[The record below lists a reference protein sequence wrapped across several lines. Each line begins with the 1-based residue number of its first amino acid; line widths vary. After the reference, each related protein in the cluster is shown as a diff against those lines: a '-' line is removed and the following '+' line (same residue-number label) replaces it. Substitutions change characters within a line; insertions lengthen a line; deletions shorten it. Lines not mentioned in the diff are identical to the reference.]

1 MKLASTLLVF
11 VVSALLA
18 LGLVMLYSATMF
30 HRSGGFWS
38 AQLLWCCI
46 GLVVCLGA
54 AMSDYQ
60 LLKKVSVPALV
71 LALLLLVAVMIP
83 GIGLERN
90 GARRWLQLPG
100 TTFQP
105 SEFAKLAVIIALAHY
120 CERKGRRMGTF
131 KNGLLIPGMVLG
143 LFLGLIFIE
152 PDWGAMALLAA
163 VCGLMLILA
172 GTKIRYMAPPVIGV
186 MCAGGYLLSQN
197 TVRLNRITSW
207 LDPEGTKQ
215 GVGYQA
221 WQSLIALGSG
231 GTTGLGLGNGRQKL
245 GFVPEHQTDFI
256 FSVIGE
262 ELGLIATMA
271 VVVGFVLFLVCGA
284 FIAMRARDFFGF
296 LLASGLTFLI
306 GLQAFINIGVVT
318 SMLPNKGLPLP
329 FISRGGTNLVAM
341 LFCVGVLLSIA
352 RFANQQGRSKAGKLK
367 DSDSYSPFRVGTQP

>member
-1 MKLASTLLVF
+1 MKFASTTLVF

-18 LGLVMLYSATMF
+18 LGLVMLFSATMF
-30 HRSGGFWS
+30 HRGSPIWGS
-38 AQLLWCCI
+38 QVLWCCI
-46 GLVVCLGA
+46 GLVVCLGT
-54 AMSDYQ
+54 AMVDYQ
-60 LLKKVSVPALV
+60 VLKKVSVLALV

-131 KNGLLIPGMVLG
+131 KNGLLIPGMVLA

-152 PDWGAMALLAA
+152 PDWGATALLAT
-163 VCGLMLILA
+163 VCGLMLFLA
-172 GTKIRYMAPPVIGV
+172 GTKLRFMVPPVIVLGA
-186 MCAGGYLLSQN
+186 AGGFLLSQN
-197 TVRLNRITSW
+197 TLRLNRIMSW

-245 GFVPEHQTDFI
+245 GFVPEHQSDFI

-262 ELGLIATMA
+262 ELGLIATMS

-284 FIAMRARDFFGF
+284 FIAMRSRDFFGF

-318 SMLPNKGLPLP
+318 STLPNKGLPLP

-352 RFANQQGRSKAGKLK
+352 RFANQEGRSKADKLK
-367 DSDSYSPFRVGTQP
+367 DSGSYSPFRAGT

>member
-1 MKLASTLLVF
+1 MKFASTTLVF

-30 HRSGGFWS
+30 HRGGAFWGS
-38 AQLLWCCI
+38 QVLWCCI

-54 AMSDYQ
+54 AVADYQ
-60 LLKKVSVPALV
+60 VLKKISAPALV
-71 LALLLLVAVMIP
+71 LAFLLLVAVMLP
-83 GIGLERN
+83 GLGLERN

-120 CERKGRRMGTF
+120 CERKGRKMGTF
-131 KNGLLIPGMVLG
+131 RYGLLIPGMVLA

-152 PDWGAMALLAA
+152 PDWGATALLAT
-163 VCGLMLILA
+163 VCVLMLFLA
-172 GTKIRYMAPPVIGV
+172 GTKLRFMVPPVIVLGA
-186 MCAGGYLLSQN
+186 AGGFLLSQN
-197 TVRLNRITSW
+197 TVRLNRIMSW

-262 ELGLIATMA
+262 ELGLVATMG
-271 VVVGFVLFLVCGA
+271 VVVAFVLFVVCGA
-284 FIAMRARDFFGF
+284 YIAMRSRDFFGF
-296 LLASGLTFLI
+296 LLASGMTLLI
-306 GLQAFINIGVVT
+306 SLQAFINIGVVT
-318 SMLPNKGLPLP
+318 STLPNKGLPLP
-329 FISRGGTNLVAM
+329 FISRGGTNLVVM
-341 LFCVGVLLSIA
+341 LFCVGVLLSVA
-352 RFANQQGRSKAGKLK
+352 RFASREGQVKTAGAN
-367 DSDSYSPFRVGTQP
+367 DPGGYSPFRAKT

>member
-18 LGLVMLYSATMF
+18 LGLVMLSSATLF
-30 HRSGGFWS
+30 HRGGAFWGS
-38 AQLLWCCI
+38 QVLWCCI

-54 AMSDYQ
+54 AVADYQ
-60 LLKKVSVPALV
+60 VLKKISAPALV
-71 LALLLLVAVMIP
+71 LAFLLLVAVMLP
-83 GIGLERN
+83 GLGLERN

-152 PDWGAMALLAA
+152 PDWGATALLAA

-172 GTKIRYMAPPVIGV
+172 GTKIRYMALPVIGV

-262 ELGLIATMA
+262 ELGLVATMG
-271 VVVGFVLFLVCGA
+271 VVVAFVLFVVCGA
-284 FIAMRARDFFGF
+284 YIAMRSRDFFGF
-296 LLASGLTFLI
+296 LLASGMTLLI
-306 GLQAFINIGVVT
+306 SLQAFINIGVVT
-318 SMLPNKGLPLP
+318 STLPNKGLPLP
-329 FISRGGTNLVAM
+329 FISRGGTNLVVM
-341 LFCVGVLLSIA
+341 LFCVGVLLSVA
-352 RFANQQGRSKAGKLK
+352 RFASREGQVKTAGAN
-367 DSDSYSPFRVGTQP
+367 DPGGYSPFRAKT

>member
-1 MKLASTLLVF
+1 MKLASTTLVF

-30 HRSGGFWS
+30 HREGAFWGS
-38 AQLLWCCI
+38 QVLWCCI

-54 AMSDYQ
+54 AIVDYQ
-60 LLKKVSVPALV
+60 VLKKISAPALV
-71 LALLLLVAVMIP
+71 LALLLLVAVMLP

-120 CERKGRRMGTF
+120 CERKGRGMGTF
-131 KNGLLIPGMVLG
+131 RYGLLIPGMVLA

-152 PDWGAMALLAA
+152 PDWGATALLAT
-163 VCGLMLILA
+163 VCGLMLFLA
-172 GTKIRYMAPPVIGV
+172 GTKLRFMVPPVIVLGV
-186 MCAGGYLLSQN
+186 AGSFLLSQN

-245 GFVPEHQTDFI
+245 GFVPEHHTDFI

-262 ELGLIATMA
+262 ELGLVATMG
-271 VVVGFVLFLVCGA
+271 VVVAFVLFVVCGA
-284 FIAMRARDFFGF
+284 YIAMRSRDFFGF
-296 LLASGLTFLI
+296 LLASGMTLLI

-318 SMLPNKGLPLP
+318 STLPNKGLPLP
-329 FISRGGTNLVAM
+329 FISRGGTNLVVM
-341 LFCVGVLLSIA
+341 LFCVGVLLSVA
-352 RFANQQGRSKAGKLK
+352 RFASREGQVKTAGAN
-367 DSDSYSPFRVGTQP
+367 DPGGYSPFRAKT

>member
-1 MKLASTLLVF
+1 MKFASTTLVF

-38 AQLLWCCI
+38 GQLLWCCI
-46 GLVVCLGA
+46 GVVVCLGA

-60 LLKKVSVPALV
+60 LLKKVSVPVLV

-120 CERKGRRMGTF
+120 CERKGRKMGTF
-131 KNGLLIPGMVLG
+131 RYGLLIPGMVLA

-152 PDWGAMALLAA
+152 PDWGATALLAT
-163 VCGLMLILA
+163 VCGLMLFLA
-172 GTKIRYMAPPVIGV
+172 GTKLRFMVPPVIVLGA
-186 MCAGGYLLSQN
+186 AGGFLLSQN
-197 TVRLNRITSW
+197 TVRLNRIMSW

-262 ELGLIATMA
+262 ELGLVATMG
-271 VVVGFVLFLVCGA
+271 VVVAFVLFVVCGA
-284 FIAMRARDFFGF
+284 YIAMRSRDFFGF
-296 LLASGLTFLI
+296 LLASGMTLLI

-318 SMLPNKGLPLP
+318 STLPNKGLPLP
-329 FISRGGTNLVAM
+329 FISRGGTNLVVM
-341 LFCVGVLLSIA
+341 LFCVGVLLSVA
-352 RFANQQGRSKAGKLK
+352 RFASREGQVKTAGAN
-367 DSDSYSPFRVGTQP
+367 DPGGYSPFRAKT

>member
-1 MKLASTLLVF
+1 MKFASTTLVF

-30 HRSGGFWS
+30 HRGGAFWGS
-38 AQLLWCCI
+38 QVLWCCI

-54 AMSDYQ
+54 AVADYQ
-60 LLKKVSVPALV
+60 VLKKISAPALV
-71 LALLLLVAVMIP
+71 LAFLLLVAVMLP
-83 GIGLERN
+83 GLGLERN

-120 CERKGRRMGTF
+120 CERKGRKMGTF
-131 KNGLLIPGMVLG
+131 RYGLLIPGMVLA

-152 PDWGAMALLAA
+152 PDWGATALLAT
-163 VCGLMLILA
+163 VCGLMLFLA
-172 GTKIRYMAPPVIGV
+172 GTKLRFMVPPVIVLGA
-186 MCAGGYLLSQN
+186 AGGFLLSQN
-197 TVRLNRITSW
+197 TVRLNRIMSW

-245 GFVPEHQTDFI
+245 GFVPEQQTDFI

-262 ELGLIATMA
+262 ELGLVATMG
-271 VVVGFVLFLVCGA
+271 VVVAFVLFVVCGA
-284 FIAMRARDFFGF
+284 YIAMRSRDFFGF
-296 LLASGLTFLI
+296 LLASGMTLLI

-318 SMLPNKGLPLP
+318 STLPNKGLPLP
-329 FISRGGTNLVAM
+329 FISRGGTNLVVM
-341 LFCVGVLLSIA
+341 LFCVGVLLSVA
-352 RFANQQGRSKAGKLK
+352 RFASREGQVKTAGAN
-367 DSDSYSPFRVGTQP
+367 DPGGYSPFRAKT

>member
-38 AQLLWCCI
+38 GQLLWCCI
-46 GLVVCLGA
+46 GVVVCLGA

-60 LLKKVSVPALV
+60 LLKKVSVPVLV
-71 LALLLLVAVMIP
+71 LALLLLVAVMVP

-152 PDWGAMALLAA
+152 PDWGATALLAA

-172 GTKIRYMAPPVIGV
+172 GTKIRYMALPVIGV

-197 TVRLNRITSW
+197 TMRLNRITSW

-271 VVVGFVLFLVCGA
+271 VVVGFVLFLVCGG

-329 FISRGGTNLVAM
+329 FISRGGTNLVVM

-352 RFANQQGRSKAGKLK
+352 RFANQEGRSKADKLK
-367 DSDSYSPFRVGTQP
+367 DSDSYSPFRAGTQP

>member
-1 MKLASTLLVF
+1 MKFASTTLVF

-30 HRSGGFWS
+30 HRGGAFWGS
-38 AQLLWCCI
+38 QVLWCCI

-54 AMSDYQ
+54 AVADYQ
-60 LLKKVSVPALV
+60 VLKKISAPALV
-71 LALLLLVAVMIP
+71 LAFLLLVAVMLP

-120 CERKGRRMGTF
+120 CERKGRGMGTF
-131 KNGLLIPGMVLG
+131 RYGLLIPGMVLA

-152 PDWGAMALLAA
+152 PDWGATALLAT
-163 VCGLMLILA
+163 VCGLMLFLA
-172 GTKIRYMAPPVIGV
+172 GTKLRFMVPPVIVLGV
-186 MCAGGYLLSQN
+186 AGSFLLSQN

-245 GFVPEHQTDFI
+245 GFVPEHHTDFI

-262 ELGLIATMA
+262 ELGLVATMG
-271 VVVGFVLFLVCGA
+271 VVVAFVLFVVCGA
-284 FIAMRARDFFGF
+284 YIAMRSRDFFGF
-296 LLASGLTFLI
+296 LLASGMTLLI
-306 GLQAFINIGVVT
+306 SLQGFINIGVVT
-318 SMLPNKGLPLP
+318 STLPNKGLPLP
-329 FISRGGTNLVAM
+329 FISRGGTNLVVM
-341 LFCVGVLLSIA
+341 LFCVGVLLSVA
-352 RFANQQGRSKAGKLK
+352 RFASREGQVKTAGAN
-367 DSDSYSPFRVGTQP
+367 DPGGYSPFRAKT

>member
-1 MKLASTLLVF
+1 MKFASTTLVF

-30 HRSGGFWS
+30 HRGGAFWGS
-38 AQLLWCCI
+38 QVLWCCI

-54 AMSDYQ
+54 AVADYQ
-60 LLKKVSVPALV
+60 VLKKISAPALV
-71 LALLLLVAVMIP
+71 LAFLLLVAVMLP

-120 CERKGRRMGTF
+120 CERKGRKMGTF
-131 KNGLLIPGMVLG
+131 RYGLLIPGMVLA

-152 PDWGAMALLAA
+152 PDWGATALLAT
-163 VCGLMLILA
+163 VCGLMLFLA
-172 GTKIRYMAPPVIGV
+172 GTKLRFMVPPVIVLGA
-186 MCAGGYLLSQN
+186 AGGFLLSQN
-197 TVRLNRITSW
+197 TVRLNRIMSW

-262 ELGLIATMA
+262 ELGLVATMG
-271 VVVGFVLFLVCGA
+271 VVVAFVLFVVCGA
-284 FIAMRARDFFGF
+284 YIAMRSRDFFGF
-296 LLASGLTFLI
+296 LLASGMTLLI

-318 SMLPNKGLPLP
+318 STLPNKGLPLP
-329 FISRGGTNLVAM
+329 FISRGGTNLVVM
-341 LFCVGVLLSIA
+341 LFCVGVLLSVA
-352 RFANQQGRSKAGKLK
+352 RFASREGQVKTAGAN
-367 DSDSYSPFRVGTQP
+367 DPGGYSPFRAKT

>member
-1 MKLASTLLVF
+1 MKFASTTLVF

-18 LGLVMLYSATMF
+18 LGLVMLFSATMF
-30 HRSGGFWS
+30 HRGSPIWGS
-38 AQLLWCCI
+38 QVLWCCI
-46 GLVVCLGA
+46 GRGVCLGT
-54 AMSDYQ
+54 AMVDYQ
-60 LLKKVSVPALV
+60 VLKKVSVLALV

-152 PDWGAMALLAA
+152 PDWGATALLAT
-163 VCGLMLILA
+163 VCGLMLFLA
-172 GTKIRYMAPPVIGV
+172 GTKLRFIVPPVITLGAAGV
-186 MCAGGYLLSQN
+186 FLLSQN
-197 TVRLNRITSW
+197 TLRLNRITSW

-245 GFVPEHQTDFI
+245 GFVPEQQTDFI

-262 ELGLIATMA
+262 ELGLVATMS

-284 FIAMRARDFFGF
+284 FIAMRSRDFFGF

-318 SMLPNKGLPLP
+318 STLPNKGLPLP

-352 RFANQQGRSKAGKLK
+352 RFANQEGRSKADKLK
-367 DSDSYSPFRVGTQP
+367 DSGSYSPFRAGT

>member
-46 GLVVCLGA
+46 GVVVCLGA
-54 AMSDYQ
+54 AISDYQ
-60 LLKKVSVPALV
+60 LLKKVSVPMLV
-71 LALLLLVAVMIP
+71 LALILLVAVMIP

-90 GARRWLQLPG
+90 GARRWMQLPG

-131 KNGLLIPGMVLG
+131 KYGLLFPSMVLG

-152 PDWGAMALLAA
+152 PDWGATVLLAV
-163 VCGLMLILA
+163 VCGMMLILA
-172 GTKIRYMAPPVIGV
+172 GTKLRFIVPPVLALGAV
-186 MCAGGYLLSQN
+186 GGYLLSQN
-197 TVRLNRITSW
+197 PVRLNRITSW

-221 WQSLIALGSG
+221 WQSQIALGSG
-231 GTTGLGLGNGRQKL
+231 GITGLGLGNGRQKL

-262 ELGLIATMA
+262 ELGLIATMS

-284 FIAMRARDFFGF
+284 FIAIRARDFFGF

-352 RFANQQGRSKAGKLK
+352 RFANQEGRSKANKFK
-367 DSDSYSPFRVGTQP
+367 DSRGYSPFRAGNQA

>member
-46 GLVVCLGA
+46 GVVVCLGV

-60 LLKKVSVPALV
+60 LLKKVSVPVLV
-71 LALLLLVAVMIP
+71 LALLLLVAVMVP

-152 PDWGAMALLAA
+152 PDWGATALLAA

-172 GTKIRYMAPPVIGV
+172 GTKIRYMALPVIGV

-197 TVRLNRITSW
+197 TMRLNRITSW

-221 WQSLIALGSG
+221 WQSQIALGSG

-262 ELGLIATMA
+262 ELGLILLGLEELVFAA
-271 VVVGFVLFLVCGA
+271 LVFLA
-284 FIAMRARDFFGF
+284 FLGPA
-296 LLASGLTFLI
+296 GLY
-306 GLQAFINIGVVT
+306 G
-318 SMLPNKGLPLP
+318 
-329 FISRGGTNLVAM
+329 
-341 LFCVGVLLSIA
+341 C
-352 RFANQQGRSKAGKLK
+352 
-367 DSDSYSPFRVGTQP
+367 

>member
-1 MKLASTLLVF
+1 MKFASTTLVF

-18 LGLVMLYSATMF
+18 LGLVMLYSSTMF
-30 HRSGGFWS
+30 HRGGAFWGS
-38 AQLLWCCI
+38 QVLWCCI

-54 AMSDYQ
+54 AVADYQ
-60 LLKKVSVPALV
+60 VLKKISAPALV
-71 LALLLLVAVMIP
+71 LAFLLLVAVMLP
-83 GIGLERN
+83 GLGLERN

-120 CERKGRRMGTF
+120 CERKGRKMGTF
-131 KNGLLIPGMVLG
+131 RYGLLIPGMVLA

-152 PDWGAMALLAA
+152 PDWGATALLAT
-163 VCGLMLILA
+163 VCGLMLFLA
-172 GTKIRYMAPPVIGV
+172 GTKLRFMVPPVIVLGA
-186 MCAGGYLLSQN
+186 AGGFLLSQN
-197 TVRLNRITSW
+197 TVRLNRIMSW

-262 ELGLIATMA
+262 ELGLVATMG
-271 VVVGFVLFLVCGA
+271 VVVAFVLFGVCGA
-284 FIAMRARDFFGF
+284 YIAMRSRDFFGF
-296 LLASGLTFLI
+296 LLASGMTLLI

-318 SMLPNKGLPLP
+318 STLPNKGLPLP
-329 FISRGGTNLVAM
+329 FISRGGTNLVVM
-341 LFCVGVLLSIA
+341 LFCVGVLLSVA
-352 RFANQQGRSKAGKLK
+352 RFASREGQVKTAGAN
-367 DSDSYSPFRVGTQP
+367 DPGGYSPFRAKT

>member
-1 MKLASTLLVF
+1 MKFASTTLVF

-30 HRSGGFWS
+30 HRGGAFWGS
-38 AQLLWCCI
+38 QVLWCCI

-54 AMSDYQ
+54 AVADYQ
-60 LLKKVSVPALV
+60 VLKKISAPALV
-71 LALLLLVAVMIP
+71 LAFLLLVAVMLP
-83 GIGLERN
+83 GLGLERN

-120 CERKGRRMGTF
+120 CERKGRKMGTF
-131 KNGLLIPGMVLG
+131 RYGLLIPGMVLA

-152 PDWGAMALLAA
+152 PDWGATALLAT
-163 VCGLMLILA
+163 VCGLMLFLA
-172 GTKIRYMAPPVIGV
+172 GTKLRFMVPPVIVLGA
-186 MCAGGYLLSQN
+186 AGGFLLSQN
-197 TVRLNRITSW
+197 TVRLNRIMSW
-207 LDPEGTKQ
+207 LDPDGTKQ

-245 GFVPEHQTDFI
+245 GFVPEHQTGFI

-262 ELGLIATMA
+262 ELGLVATMG
-271 VVVGFVLFLVCGA
+271 VVVAFVLFVVCGA
-284 FIAMRARDFFGF
+284 YIAMRSRDFFGF
-296 LLASGLTFLI
+296 LLASGMTLLI

-318 SMLPNKGLPLP
+318 STLPNKGLPLP
-329 FISRGGTNLVAM
+329 FISRGGTNLVVM
-341 LFCVGVLLSIA
+341 LFCVGVLLSVA
-352 RFANQQGRSKAGKLK
+352 RFASREGQVKTAGAN
-367 DSDSYSPFRVGTQP
+367 DPGGYSPFRAKT

>member
-1 MKLASTLLVF
+1 MKFATTTLVF

-30 HRSGGFWS
+30 HGGSGFWIS
-38 AQLLWCCI
+38 QLIWCGI
-46 GLVVCLGA
+46 GLVMCLSI
-54 AMSDYQ
+54 AMADYR
-60 LLKKVSVPALV
+60 LLKNISVPALV
-71 LALLLLVAVMIP
+71 LALLLLGAVMIP

-120 CERKGRRMGTF
+120 GDRKGRQMDTIRY
-131 KNGLLIPGMVLG
+131 GLLIPGTVLS
-143 LFLGLIFIE
+143 LFLGLIFLE
-152 PDWGAMALLAA
+152 PDWGATALLAA

-172 GTKIRYMAPPVIGV
+172 GTKLWHMAPPVLVFGAV
-186 MCAGGYLLSQN
+186 GGYLLSQN
-197 TVRLNRITSW
+197 PVRLNRVTSW

-262 ELGLIATMA
+262 ELGLVATVA
-271 VVVGFVLFLVCGA
+271 IVIGFILFVVCGT
-284 FIAMRARDFFGF
+284 FIAMRARDFFGY
-296 LLASGLTFLI
+296 LLASGLTLLVGI
-306 GLQAFINIGVVT
+306 QAFINIGVVT
-318 SMLPNKGLPLP
+318 GTLPNKGLPLP
-329 FISRGGTNLVAM
+329 FISRGGTNLIAM
-341 LFCVGVLLSIA
+341 LFCVGVLLSVA
-352 RFANQQGRSKAGKLK
+352 RFAGREERSESVAAG
-367 DSDSYSPFRVGTQP
+367 DSGGYSPFGAET

>member
-38 AQLLWCCI
+38 GQLLWCCI
-46 GLVVCLGA
+46 GVVVCLGA

-60 LLKKVSVPALV
+60 LLKKVSVPVLV

-152 PDWGAMALLAA
+152 PDWGATALLAA

-172 GTKIRYMAPPVIGV
+172 GTKIRYMALPVIGV

-197 TVRLNRITSW
+197 TMRLNRITSW

-271 VVVGFVLFLVCGA
+271 VVVGFVLFLVCGG

-329 FISRGGTNLVAM
+329 FISRGGTNLVVM

-352 RFANQQGRSKAGKLK
+352 RFANQEGRSKADKLK
-367 DSDSYSPFRVGTQP
+367 DSDSYSPFRAGTQP

>member
-1 MKLASTLLVF
+1 MKLASTTLVF

-30 HRSGGFWS
+30 HRSGGFLGS
-38 AQLLWCCI
+38 QLLWCCI

-54 AMSDYQ
+54 AMADYQ
-60 LLKKVSVPALV
+60 LLKKISAPALV
-71 LALLLLVAVMIP
+71 LALLLLVAVMLP

-131 KNGLLIPGMVLG
+131 RYGLLIPGLVLA

-152 PDWGAMALLAA
+152 PDWGATALLAT
-163 VCGLMLILA
+163 VCGLMLFLA
-172 GTKIRYMAPPVIGV
+172 GTKLRFMVPPVIVLGV
-186 MCAGGYLLSQN
+186 AGSFLLSQN
-197 TVRLNRITSW
+197 TVRLNRIMSW

-215 GVGYQA
+215 GVGYQT

-245 GFVPEHQTDFI
+245 GFVPEHHTDFI

-262 ELGLIATMA
+262 ELGLVATMGI
-271 VVVGFVLFLVCGA
+271 VVAFVLFVICGA
-284 FIAMRARDFFGF
+284 FIAIRSRDFFGF
-296 LLASGLTFLI
+296 LLASGMTLLI

-318 SMLPNKGLPLP
+318 STLPNKGLPLP
-329 FISRGGTNLVAM
+329 FISRGGTNLVVM
-341 LFCVGVLLSIA
+341 LFCVGVLLSVA
-352 RFANQQGRSKAGKLK
+352 RFASREGQVKTAGAN
-367 DSDSYSPFRVGTQP
+367 DPGGDSPFRAKT

>member
-1 MKLASTLLVF
+1 MKFASTTLVF

-38 AQLLWCCI
+38 GQLLWCCI
-46 GLVVCLGA
+46 GVVVCLGA

-60 LLKKVSVPALV
+60 LLKKVSVPVLV
-71 LALLLLVAVMIP
+71 LALLLLVAVMVP

-120 CERKGRRMGTF
+120 CERKGRKMGTF
-131 KNGLLIPGMVLG
+131 RYGLLIPGMVLA

-152 PDWGAMALLAA
+152 PDWGATALLAT
-163 VCGLMLILA
+163 VCGLMLFLA
-172 GTKIRYMAPPVIGV
+172 GTKLRFMVPPVIVLGA
-186 MCAGGYLLSQN
+186 AGGFLLSQN
-197 TVRLNRITSW
+197 TVRLNRIMSW

-262 ELGLIATMA
+262 ELGLVATMG
-271 VVVGFVLFLVCGA
+271 VVVAFVLFVVCGA
-284 FIAMRARDFFGF
+284 YIAMRSRDFFGF
-296 LLASGLTFLI
+296 LLASGMTLLI

-318 SMLPNKGLPLP
+318 STLPNKGLPLP
-329 FISRGGTNLVAM
+329 FISRGGTNLVVM
-341 LFCVGVLLSIA
+341 LFCVGVLLSVA
-352 RFANQQGRSKAGKLK
+352 RFASREGQVKTAGAN
-367 DSDSYSPFRVGTQP
+367 DPGGYSPFRAKT

>member
-46 GLVVCLGA
+46 GVAVCLGA

-60 LLKKVSVPALV
+60 LLKKVSVPMLV
-71 LALLLLVAVMIP
+71 LALILLVSVMIP

-90 GARRWLQLPG
+90 GARRWMQLPG

-152 PDWGAMALLAA
+152 PDWGATVLLAV
-163 VCGLMLILA
+163 VCGMMLILA
-172 GTKIRYMAPPVIGV
+172 GTKLRFIVPPVLALGAV
-186 MCAGGYLLSQN
+186 GGYLLSQN
-197 TVRLNRITSW
+197 PVRLKRITSW

-221 WQSLIALGSG
+221 WQSQIALGSG

-262 ELGLIATMA
+262 ELGLIATMS

-284 FIAMRARDFFGF
+284 FIAIRARDFFGF

-352 RFANQQGRSKAGKLK
+352 RFANQEGRSKANKLK
-367 DSDSYSPFRVGTQP
+367 GSGGYSPFRAENQA

>member
-1 MKLASTLLVF
+1 MKFASTTLVF

-30 HRSGGFWS
+30 HRGGPFWGS
-38 AQLLWCCI
+38 QVLWCCI
-46 GLVVCLGA
+46 GLVVCFGM
-54 AMSDYQ
+54 AMVDYQ
-60 LLKKVSVPALV
+60 VLKKVSVLALI
-71 LALLLLVAVMIP
+71 LALLLLLAVMIP

-90 GARRWLQLPG
+90 GAHRWLQLPG

-105 SEFAKLAVIIALAHY
+105 SEFTKLAVIIALAHY
-120 CERKGRRMGTF
+120 CERKGRGMGTF
-131 KNGLLIPGMVLG
+131 RYGLLIPGMVLA

-152 PDWGAMALLAA
+152 PDWGATALLAT
-163 VCGLMLILA
+163 VCGLMLFLA
-172 GTKIRYMAPPVIGV
+172 GTKLRFMVPPVIVLGV
-186 MCAGGYLLSQN
+186 AGSFLLSQN

-245 GFVPEHQTDFI
+245 GFVPEHHTDFI

-262 ELGLIATMA
+262 ELGLVATMG
-271 VVVGFVLFLVCGA
+271 VVVAFVLFVVCGA
-284 FIAMRARDFFGF
+284 YIAMRSRDFFGF
-296 LLASGLTFLI
+296 LLASGMTLLI

-318 SMLPNKGLPLP
+318 STLPNKGLPLP
-329 FISRGGTNLVAM
+329 FISRGGTNLVVM
-341 LFCVGVLLSIA
+341 LFCVGVLLSVA
-352 RFANQQGRSKAGKLK
+352 RFASREGQVKTAGAN
-367 DSDSYSPFRVGTQP
+367 DPGGYSPFRAKT

>member
-1 MKLASTLLVF
+1 MKFASTTLVF

-38 AQLLWCCI
+38 GQLLWCCI
-46 GLVVCLGA
+46 GVVVCLGA

-120 CERKGRRMGTF
+120 CERKGRKMGTF
-131 KNGLLIPGMVLG
+131 RYGLLIPGMVLA

-152 PDWGAMALLAA
+152 PDWGATALLAT
-163 VCGLMLILA
+163 VCGLMLFLA
-172 GTKIRYMAPPVIGV
+172 GTKLRFMVPPVIVLGA
-186 MCAGGYLLSQN
+186 AGGFLLSQN
-197 TVRLNRITSW
+197 TVRLNRIMSW

-262 ELGLIATMA
+262 ELGLVATMG
-271 VVVGFVLFLVCGA
+271 VVVAFVLFVVCGA
-284 FIAMRARDFFGF
+284 YIAMRSRDFFGF
-296 LLASGLTFLI
+296 LLASGMTLLI

-318 SMLPNKGLPLP
+318 STLPNKGLPLP
-329 FISRGGTNLVAM
+329 FISRGGTNLVVM
-341 LFCVGVLLSIA
+341 LFCVGVLLSVA
-352 RFANQQGRSKAGKLK
+352 RFASREGQVKTAGAN
-367 DSDSYSPFRVGTQP
+367 DPGGYSPFRAKT

>member
-1 MKLASTLLVF
+1 MKLASTTLVF

-30 HRSGGFWS
+30 HRSGGFLGS
-38 AQLLWCCI
+38 QLLWCCI

-54 AMSDYQ
+54 AMADYQ
-60 LLKKVSVPALV
+60 LLKKISAPALV
-71 LALLLLVAVMIP
+71 LALLLLVAVMLP

-131 KNGLLIPGMVLG
+131 RYGLLIPGLVLA

-152 PDWGAMALLAA
+152 PDWGATALLAT
-163 VCGLMLILA
+163 VCGLMLFLA
-172 GTKIRYMAPPVIGV
+172 GTKLRFMVPPVIVLGV
-186 MCAGGYLLSQN
+186 AGSFLLSQN
-197 TVRLNRITSW
+197 TVRLNRIMSW

-215 GVGYQA
+215 GVGYQT
-221 WQSLIALGSG
+221 WQSLIALSSG

-245 GFVPEHQTDFI
+245 GFVPEHHTDFI

-262 ELGLIATMA
+262 ELGLVATMGI
-271 VVVGFVLFLVCGA
+271 VVAFVLFVICGA
-284 FIAMRARDFFGF
+284 FIAIRSRDFFGF
-296 LLASGLTFLI
+296 LLASGMTLLI

-318 SMLPNKGLPLP
+318 STLPNKGLPLP
-329 FISRGGTNLVAM
+329 FISRGGTNLVVM
-341 LFCVGVLLSIA
+341 LFCVGVLLSVA
-352 RFANQQGRSKAGKLK
+352 RFASREGQVKTAGAN
-367 DSDSYSPFRVGTQP
+367 DSGGYSPFRAKT

>member
-1 MKLASTLLVF
+1 MKFTSTTLVF

-30 HRSGGFWS
+30 HRGGAFWGS
-38 AQLLWCCI
+38 QVLWCCI

-54 AMSDYQ
+54 AVADYQ
-60 LLKKVSVPALV
+60 VLKKISAPALV
-71 LALLLLVAVMIP
+71 LAFLLLVAVMLP
-83 GIGLERN
+83 GLGLERN

-120 CERKGRRMGTF
+120 CERKGRKMGTF
-131 KNGLLIPGMVLG
+131 RYGLLIPGMVLA

-152 PDWGAMALLAA
+152 PDWGATALLAT
-163 VCGLMLILA
+163 VCGLMLFLA
-172 GTKIRYMAPPVIGV
+172 GTKLRFMVPPVIVLGA
-186 MCAGGYLLSQN
+186 AGGFLLSQN
-197 TVRLNRITSW
+197 TVRLNRIMSW

-262 ELGLIATMA
+262 ELGLVATMG
-271 VVVGFVLFLVCGA
+271 VVVAFVLFVVCGA
-284 FIAMRARDFFGF
+284 YIAMRSRDFFGF
-296 LLASGLTFLI
+296 LLASGMTLLI

-318 SMLPNKGLPLP
+318 STLPNKGLPLP
-329 FISRGGTNLVAM
+329 FISRGGTNLVVM
-341 LFCVGVLLSIA
+341 LFCVGVLLSVA
-352 RFANQQGRSKAGKLK
+352 RFASREGQVKTAGAN
-367 DSDSYSPFRVGTQP
+367 DPGGYSPFRAKT

>member
-1 MKLASTLLVF
+1 MKFASTTLVF

-30 HRSGGFWS
+30 HRGGAFWGS
-38 AQLLWCCI
+38 QVLWCCI

-54 AMSDYQ
+54 AVADYQ
-60 LLKKVSVPALV
+60 VLKKISAPALV
-71 LALLLLVAVMIP
+71 LAFLLLVAVMLP
-83 GIGLERN
+83 GLGLERN

-120 CERKGRRMGTF
+120 CERKGRKMGTF
-131 KNGLLIPGMVLG
+131 RYGLLIPGMVLA

-152 PDWGAMALLAA
+152 PDWGATALLAT
-163 VCGLMLILA
+163 VCGLMLFLA
-172 GTKIRYMAPPVIGV
+172 GTKLRFMVPPVIVLGA
-186 MCAGGYLLSQN
+186 AGGFLLSQN
-197 TVRLNRITSW
+197 TVRLNRIMSW

-245 GFVPEHQTDFI
+245 GFVPEHETDFI

-262 ELGLIATMA
+262 ELGLVATMG
-271 VVVGFVLFLVCGA
+271 VVVAFVLFVVCGA
-284 FIAMRARDFFGF
+284 YIAMRSRDFFGF
-296 LLASGLTFLI
+296 LLASGMTLLI

-318 SMLPNKGLPLP
+318 STLPNKGLPLP
-329 FISRGGTNLVAM
+329 FISRGGTNLVVM
-341 LFCVGVLLSIA
+341 LFCVGVLLSVA
-352 RFANQQGRSKAGKLK
+352 RFASREGQVKTAGAN
-367 DSDSYSPFRVGTQP
+367 DPGGYSPFRAKT

>member
-1 MKLASTLLVF
+1 MKFATTTLVF

-30 HRSGGFWS
+30 HGGSGSWIS
-38 AQLLWCCI
+38 QLIWCGI
-46 GLVVCLGA
+46 GLVMCLSI
-54 AMSDYQ
+54 AMADYR
-60 LLKKVSVPALV
+60 LLKNVSVPALV
-71 LALLLLVAVMIP
+71 LALLLLGAVMIP
-83 GIGLERN
+83 GVGLERN

-120 CERKGRRMGTF
+120 GDRKGRQMDTIRY
-131 KNGLLIPGMVLG
+131 GLLIPGTVLS
-143 LFLGLIFIE
+143 LFLGLIFLE
-152 PDWGAMALLAA
+152 PDWGATALLAA

-172 GTKIRYMAPPVIGV
+172 GTKLWHMAPPVLVFGAV
-186 MCAGGYLLSQN
+186 GGYLLSQN
-197 TVRLNRITSW
+197 PVRLNRVTSW

-262 ELGLIATMA
+262 ELGLVATVA
-271 VVVGFVLFLVCGA
+271 IVIGFILFVVCGT
-284 FIAMRARDFFGF
+284 FIAMRARDFFGY
-296 LLASGLTFLI
+296 LLASGLTLLVGI
-306 GLQAFINIGVVT
+306 QAFINIGVVT
-318 SMLPNKGLPLP
+318 GTLPNKGLPLP
-329 FISRGGTNLVAM
+329 FISRGGTNLIAM
-341 LFCVGVLLSIA
+341 LFCVGVLLSVA
-352 RFANQQGRSKAGKLK
+352 RFAGREERSKSIAAG
-367 DSDSYSPFRVGTQP
+367 DSGGYSPFGAET

>member
-1 MKLASTLLVF
+1 MKLASTTLVF

-30 HRSGGFWS
+30 HRSGGFLGS
-38 AQLLWCCI
+38 QLLWCCI

-54 AMSDYQ
+54 AMADYQ
-60 LLKKVSVPALV
+60 LLKKISAPALV
-71 LALLLLVAVMIP
+71 LALLLLVAVMLP

-120 CERKGRRMGTF
+120 CERKGRKMGTF
-131 KNGLLIPGMVLG
+131 KYGLLIPGAVLA
-143 LFLGLIFIE
+143 LFLGLVFVE
-152 PDWGAMALLAA
+152 PDWGATVLLAT
-163 VCGLMLILA
+163 VCGLMLFLA
-172 GTKIRYMAPPVIGV
+172 GTKLRFIVPPVLVLGT
-186 MCAGGYLLSQN
+186 AGGFLLLQN
-197 TVRLNRITSW
+197 TVRLNRIMSW

-262 ELGLIATMA
+262 ELGLIATMG
-271 VVVGFVLFLVCGA
+271 VVVAFVLFVVCGA

-296 LLASGLTFLI
+296 LLASGLTLLI

-318 SMLPNKGLPLP
+318 STLPNKGLPLP
-329 FISRGGTNLVAM
+329 FISRGGTNLVVM

-352 RFANQQGRSKAGKLK
+352 RFANQEGRAKADKLK
-367 DSDSYSPFRVGTQP
+367 VSGGYSPFRTGT